1 MSVGNKST
9 TYLRDFEVGELK
21 RRRYSYGLVN
31 LI

>member
-21 RRRYSYGLVN
+21 EEDMPIV
-31 LI
+31 

>member
-21 RRRYSYGLVN
+21 VEDMP
-31 LI
+31 IV